1 MSKKKIVR
9 LVFVVAVGLATL
21 FAPSEYKD
29 KILDGLNV
37 LEQVSSIVVD
47 DK

>member
-1 MSKKKIVR
+1 MSKKKVVR
-9 LVFVVAVGLATL
+9 IVFVVSVGLATL
-21 FAPSEYKD
+21 FAPPETKD

-37 LEQVSSIVVD
+37 LEQVSTIVVD

>member
-1 MSKKKIVR
+1 MAKKKVVR
-9 LVFVVAVGLATL
+9 IVFVVAVGLATM
-21 FAPSEYKD
+21 FAPPEYKD
-29 KILDGLNV
+29 KILDGINV